1 MYAYSKSNCTYTRL
15 ELKKVRNTNVIFTS
29 TFLLFHRNMQYTI
42 SALSWSLSSDII
54 NFNTDNVS
62 TIIVSFLADTSIVCT
77 ICQLSR
83 QTLFHSIFEYNKI
96 NKLLCNRFICL
107 DGDGDDGRR
116 GDTYGT
122 MTVIGGRLSHRR
134 LVRKIDA
141 IMAGLVDR
149 RNQDAILLQL
159 PLLQN
164 QTKNQSKSQSP
175 PRFFFLHFIYLYLVF
190 LVYHH
195 PPKT

>member
-1 MYAYSKSNCTYTRL
+1 MSGWRWWWWQ
-15 ELKKVRNTNVIFTS
+15 E
-29 TFLLFHRNMQYTI
+29 
-42 SALSWSLSSDII
+42 
-54 NFNTDNVS
+54 
-62 TIIVSFLADTSIVCT
+62 
-77 ICQLSR
+77 
-83 QTLFHSIFEYNKI
+83 
-96 NKLLCNRFICL
+96 
-107 DGDGDDGRR
+107 

-175 PRFFFLHFIYLYLVF
+175 PRFFFFISYLYLVF

-195 PPKT
+195 PPKPKAIINRNIKAQNKIQVNRYKAVYTQFRYLMFHTTYITCC